1 MRTMRDEFA
10 TRGLKARIGRG
21 LGISGLAL
29 LLGLSGCNDDGNVIV
44 TSPPAQDSSP
54 TSPSFNQVPGEL
66 VVEITDVEITSPPV
80 VTFRI
85 EDGNGFAF
93 DALAEGVASF
103 TIAKLVPG
111 SDGNTN
117 RWQSYINRTEE
128 QSAGDPGPAPVGTTT
143 TQATTDSGGTLVN
156 NFDGTYTYTFGT
168 DITDDSQTGGV
179 TYEPNL
185 THRVAMYTNA
195 RATYLGEP
203 LPVTNATYEEVPAS
217 NLTSGIDSRK
227 IVAQET
233 CNSCHGDLAI
243 HGGSRKDVDLCVTC
257 HNPGS
262 TDANSERT
270 VDFRVMIHKIHMG
283 EELPSVVGGGEYTI
297 WGFRDS
303 AHDYSDVGFPQSPE
317 NCLTCHDPDNA
328 DTPDAANVVN
338 NPSIEA
344 CGACHDDV
352 NFSTGDGHTGR
363 NIAATNAECSTCHR
377 DGGFAGPVLDSHIVP
392 STAAGELFEYNI
404 LEVTDTA
411 PGQTPTVRFSV
422 TNPTAGDAAYDI
434 NNDLQFTTDGTAR
447 LAVILA
453 WNTDDYTNEGSGVA
467 PGKVVSINPVGSA
480 TDNGDGSFSIT
491 SGTAIPADVT
501 GSGAAAIE
509 GHPAAADES
518 GDFTIQAKVPGA
530 VEFFPITD
538 AEASARRDVVDV
550 AKCQTCHGVRDG
562 LSLHGSNRTD
572 SIQLCVTCHNP
583 RATDLAQRPVDLDGE
598 NEQELN
604 AAAEDNLEERSI
616 DFKRMIHSIHGSDIR
631 STDYVVYGFGNS
643 AHDFTNLRYPREP
656 SDCEACH
663 IEGTY
668 ELPLATSV
676 LGSTIDTEAT
686 VASAQLL
693 FGFLYQAT
701 FDDPVAA
708 ENQTDDRLISPAA
721 AACSSCHDDATSQL
735 HMEQNGGQFGNTVAM
750 GANSQGSCAVCHS
763 EGSTADVH
771 EVHQGD

>member
-1 MRTMRDEFA
+1 MKAMRETLT
-10 TRGLKARIGRG
+10 TRGLKGLIGKG
-21 LGISGLAL
+21 LGISSLAL
-29 LLGLSGCNDDGNVIV
+29 LLGLSGCNDDADVIV

-66 VVEITDVEITSPPV
+66 QVTITDLEVSSPPV
-80 VTFRI
+80 VNFRI

-93 DALAEGVASF
+93 DALADGVASF

-111 SDGNTN
+111 SDGNTS

-128 QSAGDPGPAPVGTTT
+128 QTAGDPGPAPVGTTT
-143 TQATTDSGGTLVN
+143 TQAATDSGGTLVN

-168 DITDDSQTGGV
+168 DITDVSQTGGV
-179 TYEPNL
+179 TYEPDL

-203 LPVTNATYEEVPAS
+203 LPVANAAYEEVPAS
-217 NLTSGIDSRK
+217 NLTEGIDSRK

-283 EELPSVVGGGEYTI
+283 DELPSVVAGGEYAI

-303 AHDYSDVGFPQSPE
+303 KHDYSDVGFPQSPE
-317 NCLTCHDPDNA
+317 NCLTCHDPDNT
-328 DTPDAANVVN
+328 DTPDAANIAN

-363 NIAATNAECSTCHR
+363 NIAVTNAECSTCHR
-377 DGGFAGPVLDSHIVP
+377 DGGFAGPVRDSHIVP

-411 PGQTPTVRFSV
+411 PGQTPIVRFSV

-434 NNDLQFTTDGTAR
+434 NNDPQFTTGGTAR

-453 WNTDDYTNEGSGVA
+453 WNTGDYTNEGSGSA
-467 PGKVVSINPVGSA
+467 PGKVVSMDPVGSA
-480 TDNGDGSFSIT
+480 TNNGDGSFSIT
-491 SGTAIPADVT
+491 AGTPIPADVT

-509 GHPAAADES
+509 GHPAAADDE
-518 GDFTIQAKVPGA
+518 GAFTIQAKVTGA

-538 AEASARRDVVDV
+538 AEAQARRDVVDV
-550 AKCQTCHGVRDG
+550 AKCQTCHGVKDG
-562 LSLHGSNRTD
+562 LSLHGNNRTD
-572 SIQLCVTCHNP
+572 NIQLCVTCHNP
-583 RATDLAQRPVDLDGE
+583 RATDLAQRPADPDGTD
-598 NEQELN
+598 NEVN
-604 AAAEDNLEERSI
+604 TAAVGEDEEQSI
-616 DFKRMIHSIHGSDIR
+616 DFKRMIHSIHGSAVR
-631 STDYVVYGFGNS
+631 TTDYIVYGFGNNS
-643 AHDFTNLRYPREP
+643 HDFTDLRYPREP

-663 IEGTY
+663 NEGTY

-686 VASAQLL
+686 VASSSP
-693 FGFLYQAT
+693 FGTSNFIGDAL
-701 FDDPVAA
+701 V
-708 ENQTDDRLISPAA
+708 QTDDRLISPAA
-721 AACSSCHDDATSQL
+721 AACSSCHDDATAQL
-735 HMEQNGGQFGNTVAM
+735 HMEQNGGQFGNIADE

-763 EGSTADVH
+763 EGSIADVG
-771 EVHQGD
+771 EVHRGD

>member
-1 MRTMRDEFA
+1 MREASGTQ
-10 TRGLKARIGRG
+10 GLQGRIGKG
-21 LGISGLAL
+21 LGISSLAL
-29 LLGLSGCNDDGNVIV
+29 LLGLSGCNDGGDVIV

-54 TSPSFNQVPGEL
+54 TSPSYNQVPGEL
-66 VVEITDVEITSPPV
+66 QVTITDLEVSSPPV
-80 VTFRI
+80 VTFSV

-93 DALAEGVASF
+93 DALDRISTPPSF

-111 SDGNTN
+111 DNGNTN
-117 RWQSYINRTEE
+117 RWQNYINRNE
-128 QSAGDPGPAPVGTTT
+128 DPTDGVGTGDGSTEI
-143 TQATTDSGGTLVN
+143 QATTDSGGTLVN

-168 DITDDSQTGGV
+168 DITDPDQTMGV
-179 TYEPNL
+179 TYVPSL

-203 LPVTNATYEEVPAS
+203 LPVANASYEEVPAS
-217 NLTSGIDSRK
+217 NLTAGIDSRK

-257 HNPGS
+257 HNPGT
-262 TDANSERT
+262 TDANSDNT

-283 EELPSVVGGGEYTI
+283 EELPSVVAGGEYAI

-303 AHDYSDVGFPQSPE
+303 KHDYSDVGFPQSPE

-328 DTPDAANVVN
+328 ATPQAANIVN

-352 NFSTGDGHTGR
+352 NFSTGDGHTDR
-363 NIAATNAECSTCHR
+363 NIAVTNAECSTCHR
-377 DGGFAGPVLDSHIVP
+377 TGGFAGPVLDSHIVP

-411 PGQTPTVRFSV
+411 PGQTPTVRFSI
-422 TNPTAGDAAYDI
+422 TNPTAGDAAYNI
-434 NNDLQFTTDGTAR
+434 NTADEFTTPGTAR

-453 WNTDDYTNEGSGVA
+453 WNTDDYTNEDSGVA
-467 PGKVVSINPVGSA
+467 PGKVVSMNPVGSA

-509 GHPAAADES
+509 GHPAAADED
-518 GDFTIQAKVPGA
+518 GAFTIQAKVKGA

-538 AEASARRDVVDV
+538 AEAQARRDVVDV

-572 SIQLCVTCHNP
+572 NIQLCVTCHNP
-583 RATDLAQRPVDLDGE
+583 RATDLAQRPADPDGID
-598 NEQELN
+598 NEVN
-604 AAAEDNLEERSI
+604 TAAVGEDEEQSI
-616 DFKRMIHSIHGSDIR
+616 DFKRMIHSIHGSAVR
-631 STDYVVYGFGNS
+631 STDYIVYGFGNNS
-643 AHDFTNLRYPREP
+643 HDFTDLRYPREP
-656 SDCEACH
+656 SDCQACH
-663 IEGTY
+663 LEGTY
-668 ELPLATSV
+668 ELPLASSV
-676 LGSTIDTEAT
+676 LGTTIDTEAT
-686 VASAQLL
+686 VNVASP
-693 FGFLYQAT
+693 FGTSNFVGDALEQG
-701 FDDPVAA
+701 
-708 ENQTDDRLISPAA
+708 DDRLISPAA

-735 HMEQNGGQFGNTVAM
+735 HMEQNGGQFGNIAEE
-750 GANSQGSCAVCHS
+750 GSNSQGSCAVCHS
-763 EGSTADVH
+763 EGSIADVH
-771 EVHQGD
+771 EVHNRD